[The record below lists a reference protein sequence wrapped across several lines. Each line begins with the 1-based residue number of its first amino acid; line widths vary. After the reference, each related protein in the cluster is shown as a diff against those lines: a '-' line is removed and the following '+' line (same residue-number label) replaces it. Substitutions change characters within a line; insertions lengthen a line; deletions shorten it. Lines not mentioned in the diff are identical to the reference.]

1 MLRIFHKYMG
11 CPDKKITTIPT
22 FLYSFAMKDIV
33 KKQRAEGHEGGLN
46 MVKFTDIMCASA
58 FIDKSTIVDL
68 GVLPDDIDKAIG
80 ESVKLCL
87 LILDGKANTVEMRG
101 E

>member
-1 MLRIFHKYMG
+1 
-11 CPDKKITTIPT
+11 
-22 FLYSFAMKDIV
+22 MKDIV